1 MRHNP
6 TEVSAHDGTEAK
18 AIAALAWAAAGI
30 QTHTDDASGRK
41 WLVIPDGVGSVVIE
55 EITEP
60 GDANPGRLAA
70 KVVISEPTS
79 LVEYAKRFTT
89 ETGVLFADHTVS
101 TIVAALDYHNPSV
114 SHDGVVDDPS
124 ATHNEHRATLALQHS
139 EEWSVWTGADGKMM
153 SQLDFARFL
162 EDNAPDVFAPSGA
175 DLLEIAR
182 DFHAVRK
189 ADFRQIVRTNS
200 DNERIEFTDS
210 TEGKVNTAAGAVEV
224 PTHFVIR
231 IPVYFGE
238 PAVEMRAAFRWG
250 VRENVLSLGVKL
262 IRREHVRQAEFRR
275 IVTDMA
281 ERTGF
286 PAFFGKMG

>member
-6 TEVSAHDGTEAK
+6 TDISDHDGTEAK
-18 AIAALAWAAAGI
+18 AIAALAWGGAGI
-30 QTHTDDASGRK
+30 ETHRDETSGRS
-41 WLVIPDGVGSVVIE
+41 WLVIPDGLGSVVIE
-55 EITEP
+55 EITQP
-60 GDANPGRLAA
+60 GDANPGRLNG
-70 KVVISEPTS
+70 KVTISEPTS
-79 LVEYAKRFTT
+79 LVEYANRFTT
-89 ETGVLFADHTVS
+89 KTGVLFADHTAS
-101 TIVAALDYHNPSV
+101 TIVAALDYHSPSV
-114 SHDGVVDDPS
+114 TDAGEVVDPA

-139 EEWSVWTGADGKMM
+139 EEWNIWTGADGKMM

-162 EDNAPDVFAPSGA
+162 EDNAPDVIAPTGA

-210 TEGKVNTAAGAVEV
+210 TEGKVNGGNGAVEV
-224 PTHFVIR
+224 PTHFLLK

-238 PAVEMRAAFRWG
+238 PAVEIRAAFRWG
-250 VRENVLSLGVKL
+250 LKENALSLGIKL
-262 IRREHVRQAEFRR
+262 IRKEHVRQAEFRR

-281 ERTGF
+281 ERTNF
-286 PAFFGKMG
+286 PAYFGKMG